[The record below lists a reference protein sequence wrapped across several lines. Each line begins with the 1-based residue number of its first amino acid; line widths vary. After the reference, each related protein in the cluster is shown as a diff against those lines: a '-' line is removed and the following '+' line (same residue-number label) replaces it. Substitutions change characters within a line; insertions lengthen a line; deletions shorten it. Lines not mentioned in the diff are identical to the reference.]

1 MFGSKRILDGKIE
14 RGLTAAAFAVF
25 CAAPAYAAGTGMP
38 WEGPLQQVVDSLT
51 GPVARAAGVVAIVI
65 AGMGIMF
72 TEGGSGV
79 RKLAFVGLGV
89 AIMFAAA
96 TWGLQF
102 FGFAGGAVL

>member
-1 MFGSKRILDGKIE
+1 MLRRVHSRRLVRLLG
-14 RGLTAAAFAVF
+14 AAAIAVAIAGPA
-25 CAAPAYAAGTGMP
+25 CAAGSGMP